1 MKEYIIRRND
11 TIVRFDK
18 EDEER
23 IVKYKV
29 GVVDSNFSQDVRIKI
44 DGRSINMARY
54 LLDVDSTVQVVHAN
68 GDCFDFRK
76 INLKKRK
83 RIKTRERG
91 KFTGVHWIE
100 KRKKWVANI
109 NHNKKDFYL
118 GAFRKEKDAAM
129 TVDAAYIFLGYDWD
143 SNIKDESVDLEEKLK
158 EKIRG
163 KNE

>member
-23 IVKYKV
+23 IKKYKV
-29 GVVDSNFSQDVRIKI
+29 RVVDSCFSQDVRVIV
-44 DGRSINMARY
+44 DGRSINMGRY

-76 INLKKRK
+76 MNLKKRK

-91 KFTGVHWIE
+91 KFTGVHWVE

-109 NHNKKDFYL
+109 NHCKNDYYL
-118 GAFRKEKDAAM
+118 GAYAKEKDAAM
-129 TVDAAYIFLGYDWD
+129 IVDAAYIFLGYDWD
-143 SNIKDESVDLEEKLK
+143 RNVKDDKVYLIDKLK
-158 EKIRG
+158 EKLS
-163 KNE
+163 